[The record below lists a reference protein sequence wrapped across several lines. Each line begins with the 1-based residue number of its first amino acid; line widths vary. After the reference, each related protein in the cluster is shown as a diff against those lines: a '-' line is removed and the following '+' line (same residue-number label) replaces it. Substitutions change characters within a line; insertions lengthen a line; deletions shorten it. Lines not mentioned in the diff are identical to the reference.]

1 MQMLLATVDVLLMH
15 AVLLLLLLQSW
26 HKLEGMRHCR
36 VTLRALHHVQCNVF
50 PLGFAGI
57 SSLPGNPSVCSQK

>member
-26 HKLEGMRHCR
+26 HIAGTLLAELAHCVRHCV
-36 VTLRALHHVQCNVF
+36 VT
-50 PLGFAGI
+50 
-57 SSLPGNPSVCSQK
+57 QK